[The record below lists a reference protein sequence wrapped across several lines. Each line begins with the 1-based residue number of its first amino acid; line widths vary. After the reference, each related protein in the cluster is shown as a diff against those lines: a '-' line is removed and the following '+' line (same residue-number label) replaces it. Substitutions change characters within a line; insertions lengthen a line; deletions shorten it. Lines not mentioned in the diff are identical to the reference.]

1 MSTLLLI
8 ALVVLVVVTPALV
21 GDVVFRAAARATGP
35 GGESIPSLAGPRR
48 LRLATLAALLLFG
61 AWAVL
66 DPSILSEARRA
77 ALGVAELAA
86 FVVLGLLFLFPALHE
101 ATTAARDLVRS
112 ETDRAAVR
120 TASLRPRRV
129 ADYVSLRMLLVPYG
143 VAIVTAALLALRL
156 AASPA
161 GDRRPLLCLGFAAA
175 SFVFAGLYGAW
186 IHEEACGP
194 ESSGV
199 AGTGGEP
206 AREEERRRRVRAVFL
221 GQAALV
227 TVLGGLALVL
237 VDVDWSVATGRTVAL
252 AGASLGGLVGVLGCA
267 ASIASDVSR
276 RRLETALRKVAR

>member
-21 GDVVFRAAARATGP
+21 GSVVFRAAARATGP
-35 GGESIPSLAGPRR
+35 GGPSIPSLAGPRR

-77 ALGVAELAA
+77 ALGVVELAA

-101 ATTAARDLVRS
+101 ATTTARDLVRS
-112 ETDRAAVR
+112 ETDRAVR

-129 ADYVSLRMLLVPYG
+129 ADYVSLRTLLLPYG
-143 VAIVTAALLALRL
+143 VAIVTAAILALRL
-156 AASPA
+156 AAPPA
-161 GDRRPLLCLGFAAA
+161 GDRRPLLSLGFAAA
-175 SFVFAGLYGAW
+175 SLVFAGLYGAW
-186 IHEEACGP
+186 IREEACGP
-194 ESSGV
+194 VSSGV
-199 AGTGGEP
+199 ARTGAEP

-221 GQAALV
+221 GQTALV

-237 VDVDWSVATGRTVAL
+237 VDVDWSVATGRSVAL

-267 ASIASDVSR
+267 ASIASDLSR

>member
-1 MSTLLLI
+1 MSTLLLL

-21 GDVVFRAAARATGP
+21 GEVVFRAAARATGP
-35 GGESIPSLAGPRR
+35 RGASIPSLAGSRR

-66 DPSILSEARRA
+66 DTSILSEARRA
-77 ALGVAELAA
+77 ALGVAEFTA

-101 ATTAARDLVRS
+101 ATTTARDLLRS
-112 ETDRAAVR
+112 EAEPAAVR

-129 ADYVSLRMLLVPYG
+129 SDYVSLRTLLLPYG
-143 VAIVTAALLALRL
+143 VAILGAALVALRL
-156 AASPA
+156 AAPPA
-161 GDRRPLLCLGFAAA
+161 GDRRPLLSLGFAAA
-175 SFVFAGLYGAW
+175 SLVFAGLYGAW

-194 ESSGV
+194 DSSGV

-221 GQAALV
+221 GQSALV

-237 VDVDWSVATGRTVAL
+237 VDVDWSVAMGRNVAL

-276 RRLETALRKVAR
+276 RRLENALRKVAR